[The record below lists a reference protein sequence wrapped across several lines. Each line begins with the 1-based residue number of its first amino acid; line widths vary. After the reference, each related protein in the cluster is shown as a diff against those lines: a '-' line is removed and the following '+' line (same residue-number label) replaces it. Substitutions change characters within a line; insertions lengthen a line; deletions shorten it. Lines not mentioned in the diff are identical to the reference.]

1 MNRKSFLTLVSAIA
15 MLVGTVA
22 LLLPAALL
30 DSKGVAPN
38 AAANV
43 WAREVGIALISIALI
58 AFSVKGHPD
67 SPTMKAFLM
76 GNAVLQL
83 GLFPIEIMAFAN
95 GTLTKLSGIVPNSLL
110 HLGLAAAF
118 VYYAARVQAPP
129 P

>member
-58 AFSVKGHPD
+58 AFIVKGHPD
-67 SPTMKAFLM
+67 SPTMKAFLI
-76 GNAVLQL
+76 GNALLQL

-118 VYYAARVQAPP
+118 VYYAARVQTPP

>member
-38 AAANV
+38 AAASV